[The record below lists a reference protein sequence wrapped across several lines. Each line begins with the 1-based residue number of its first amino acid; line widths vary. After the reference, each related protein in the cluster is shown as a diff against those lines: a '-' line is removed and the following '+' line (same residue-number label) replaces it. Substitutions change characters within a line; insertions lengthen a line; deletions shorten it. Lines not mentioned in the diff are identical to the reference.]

1 MTDEN
6 SPLNPENIEAAKKKA
21 EEVGKKAVAY
31 ARSIANGNA
40 SIRAAALIGGALLCA
55 DSLSMLL
62 KDLLSLDLIN
72 ALINFYA
79 FIVGASAVVMESDR
93 DAIPYSTRLRS
104 ILGKN
109 FGVVRTVTGRG
120 LFYGIAATLKLS
132 EPSTRSQVIGGVV
145 LCIGVA
151 YIALGRM
158 ASNKLKNLR
167 NQEYPDR
174 KIKSM
179 FEKYDK
185 DKSGRIEFNEFT
197 ALLKDM
203 GVELSVQEAELMYL
217 SIDKDMNHGIC
228 LEEFQK
234 FWSTSPELDT
244 FTV

>member
-132 EPSTRSQVIGGVV
+132 ECS
-145 LCIGVA
+145 
-151 YIALGRM
+151 
-158 ASNKLKNLR
+158 
-167 NQEYPDR
+167 
-174 KIKSM
+174 
-179 FEKYDK
+179 
-185 DKSGRIEFNEFT
+185 
-197 ALLKDM
+197 
-203 GVELSVQEAELMYL
+203 LSFY
-217 SIDKDMNHGIC
+217 
-228 LEEFQK
+228 
-234 FWSTSPELDT
+234 LDT
-244 FTV
+244 LDFGDS